1 MIRNRRQVPL
11 AALLALFSGT
21 VPAVALTH
29 TAVGASAPASV
40 VPSAA
45 EPTCAWPV
53 AALNIHNSK
62 LLLLDPSANLW
73 APDSSATYWDQPVV
87 AGPGLRITIS
97 ATFPDA
103 SYFSLQ
109 TYTPYGTPFS
119 VNGVSSSLADYQV
132 APGQGSTNPWQHRA
146 GPGGRFAVT
155 VRSGVA
161 PGEPNALPLP
171 SGTSVAHPGY
181 LLYRVYLPAGGI
193 SQLTPPT
200 LTWSQGTVV
209 RRLPPCSTHVLLPL
223 PEKAPAGTTPSPSK
237 VPPPA
242 GAFFKPLL
250 KNYAGGLAD
259 ANDAYVEAY
268 FIRPTTT
275 DVLVVSAKAPTFA
288 PGGGPSPW
296 PEPGEDM
303 QYWSMCIAVGKG
315 TLPTV
320 VNQLPGGQVDYGCR
334 ADEATKLDAAGDYNY
349 VVGPEAQ
356 RAAISKIPG
365 ATFLPF
371 SSTATTPRGR
381 PWPLYVLLLRN
392 ILVSPD
398 FAHSAQKVTQE
409 TDAPAAA
416 AAMGPYYPRVST
428 CALATLTTKGISA
441 CGAH

>member
-398 FAHSAQKVTQE
+398 FAHSAQ
-409 TDAPAAA
+409 
-416 AAMGPYYPRVST
+416 
-428 CALATLTTKGISA
+428 
-441 CGAH
+441 